1 MGSRESK
8 GILESR
14 LWELNTTISPDTSA
28 ITDPTMRG
36 VADKFLGVGETV
48 FDMLQGTAVNSSY
61 FKRNTPPP
69 PP

>member
-1 MGSRESK
+1 MLCVEA
-8 GILESR
+8 EHC
-14 LWELNTTISPDTSA
+14 TIRPDTSA

-69 PP
+69 P